1 MPILLTTGLRRLLV
15 HFWLQDLN
23 KIQRLLRNICLAEK
37 MSFPTAVPLISAYSN
52 SVSQGATG
60 GAVRAWAL
68 NFNAKRG

>member
-1 MPILLTTGLRRLLV
+1 
-15 HFWLQDLN
+15 
-23 KIQRLLRNICLAEK
+23 